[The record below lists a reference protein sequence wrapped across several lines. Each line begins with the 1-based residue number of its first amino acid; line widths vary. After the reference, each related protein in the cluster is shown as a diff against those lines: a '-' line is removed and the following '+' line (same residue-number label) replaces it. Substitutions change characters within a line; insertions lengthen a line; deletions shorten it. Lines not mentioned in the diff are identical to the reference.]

1 MADYY
6 LYLLDKN
13 GSIRHRL
20 DLALCRDDDHAR
32 DVAAA
37 YPHDHGMELWRE
49 GRLVETYDHPGRR

>member
-6 LYLLDKN
+6 LYLLDEK
-13 GSIRHRL
+13 RHISRRI
-20 DLALCRDDDHAR
+20 DLASCRDDEHAR

-49 GRLVETYDHPGRR
+49 GRLVQIFAAPGGG